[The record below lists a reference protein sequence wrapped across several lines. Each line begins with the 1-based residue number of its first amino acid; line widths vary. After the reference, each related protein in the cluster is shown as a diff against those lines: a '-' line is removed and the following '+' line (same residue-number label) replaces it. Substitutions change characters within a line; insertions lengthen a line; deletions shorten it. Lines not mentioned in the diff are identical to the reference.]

1 MNNKKAINLLEH
13 QIEKIHDKT
22 INREEWIN
30 LTIPV
35 LINIF
40 PVSASVKIAQIRTI
54 NDTQAEN
61 VDISGKDKI
70 DIKKRKAERY
80 LKNYI
85 EEIELLD
92 LENKSD
98 KIEYLFKSFSFWAI
112 LISAMLISFIGGIM
126 MNLQ

>member
-1 MNNKKAINLLEH
+1 MNNNKAIHLPEL

-22 INREEWIN
+22 VNREEWIHS
-30 LTIPV
+30 TIPV

-40 PVSASVKIAQIRTI
+40 PVSSTIKIAQVRSI
-54 NDTQAEN
+54 NEAQNEN
-61 VDISGKDKI
+61 TDISGKDKI
-70 DIKKRKAERY
+70 DIRKRKAERY

-98 KIEYLFKSFSFWAI
+98 KMEHLFKSFSFWAI
-112 LISAMLISFIGGIM
+112 LISAILISIIGGMM
-126 MNLQ
+126 MNLE